1 MTKLCAHHSNQ
12 MSLET
17 TCLLAPLELLL
28 AKIILNL
35 KKASM
40 WVRKDDIAQLNA
52 AKVINQ
58 SEQIYKEKAPS
69 SL

>member
-1 MTKLCAHHSNQ
+1 

-28 AKIILNL
+28 VKIILNL

-52 AKVINQ
+52 AKVIKQ
-58 SEQIYKEKAPS
+58 SEQIYKEKAPG

>member
-1 MTKLCAHHSNQ
+1 

-17 TCLLAPLELLL
+17 TCLLAALELLL

-52 AKVINQ
+52 AKVIKQ

>member
-1 MTKLCAHHSNQ
+1 
-12 MSLET
+12 
-17 TCLLAPLELLL
+17 
-28 AKIILNL
+28 
-35 KKASM
+35 M

-52 AKVINQ
+52 AKVIKQ

>member
-1 MTKLCAHHSNQ
+1 

>member
-1 MTKLCAHHSNQ
+1 

-52 AKVINQ
+52 AKVIKQ

-69 SL
+69 SF